1 VRIGIIT
8 DGSLARWQAR
18 ALLTIAEGNEFI
30 VYECTNTRA
39 RRRPVAHGLYYA
51 LNAFTVRNR
60 ETAAVGVPAQLMVT
74 ERTRFAAETDG
85 AWQRLPESLLAR
97 IAADAPAV
105 ILKFGMGLLRVPD
118 SQRLAAPIL
127 SYHHGDPARFRGR
140 PAGFYELLSGAP
152 VVGQVV
158 QILSDQLDAG
168 AVVAFAETKAHAHS
182 WRRTLVDAY
191 RTSPLLLPRAIA
203 NARSGSTLPIER
215 SGTNYRRPSNWTVLR
230 FIARLAGAKLRRF
243 AYGALFEKAWRV
255 ATCELPAN
263 WSPERPNLPETGWTI
278 PPRPSRF
285 RFLADPFFDPR
296 GSAIFVEAMRG
307 DGRGQIVCLAGTDA
321 APIGFAGGHCSYPAT
336 ISIDGRHYVVAEVSD
351 WSPPRLFE
359 LDASSGSDRGELD
372 VPGRPRLLDPTLFQH
387 RDAMFLFGNR
397 ADEGDAVL
405 RLWVADSLFGAFAE
419 HPASP
424 IRLSPA
430 GARMGGLI
438 LARDGR
444 LYRPGQDLRGD
455 YGDGAL
461 LFPIE
466 ELSPTAYRE
475 GKPADL
481 RFASCRGPHTLNLRG
496 STALFD
502 FYENRFSL
510 LAGLRRVRQSR
521 VG

>member
-1 VRIGIIT
+1 
-8 DGSLARWQAR
+8 
-18 ALLTIAEGNEFI
+18 
-30 VYECTNTRA
+30 
-39 RRRPVAHGLYYA
+39 
-51 LNAFTVRNR
+51 
-60 ETAAVGVPAQLMVT
+60 
-74 ERTRFAAETDG
+74 
-85 AWQRLPESLLAR
+85 
-97 IAADAPAV
+97 
-105 ILKFGMGLLRVPD
+105 
-118 SQRLAAPIL
+118 
-127 SYHHGDPARFRGR
+127 
-140 PAGFYELLSGAP
+140 
-152 VVGQVV
+152 VV

-359 LDASSGSDRGELD
+359 LDASSGSDRGEL
-372 VPGRPRLLDPTLFQH
+372 GRGCSTRRSFNTVMPCSCSAIAPT
-387 RDAMFLFGNR
+387 RAMRCCACG
-397 ADEGDAVL
+397 
-405 RLWVADSLFGAFAE
+405 
-419 HPASP
+419 SP
-424 IRLSPA
+424 IRCSAHSPNIPP
-430 GARMGGLI
+430 ARSGSL
-438 LARDGR
+438 
-444 LYRPGQDLRGD
+444 P
-455 YGDGAL
+455 
-461 LFPIE
+461 
-466 ELSPTAYRE
+466 
-475 GKPADL
+475 PAHGWAD
-481 RFASCRGPHTLNLRG
+481 
-496 STALFD
+496 
-502 FYENRFSL
+502 
-510 LAGLRRVRQSR
+510 
-521 VG
+521 